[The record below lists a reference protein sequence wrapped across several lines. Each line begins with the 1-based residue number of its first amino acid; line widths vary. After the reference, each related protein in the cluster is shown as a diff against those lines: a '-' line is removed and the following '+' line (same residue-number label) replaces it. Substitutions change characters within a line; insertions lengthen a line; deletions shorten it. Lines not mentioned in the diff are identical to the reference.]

1 MTHVLD
7 ASALMAYLEKEPGY
21 EKVKEVFIQAAESE
35 RRALMSVVN
44 WGEVYYVLIKSH
56 GLQKAQEIM
65 SFIETFP
72 IDIVDADKEMAAQA
86 ARYKSQKKLAYADSY
101 AAALAKLRKA
111 DLLTADKE
119 FHLVERDVKIVWL

>member
-7 ASALMAYLEKEPGY
+7 ASALMAYLEKESGY

-35 RRALMSVVN
+35 KRVLMSVVN
-44 WGEVYYVLIKSH
+44 WGEVYYVLIKAY
-56 GLQKAQEIM
+56 GLQKAQEVL
-65 SFIETFP
+65 SLIETFP
-72 IDIVDADKEMAAQA
+72 VDVIDANKEIATQA
-86 ARYKSQKKLAYADSY
+86 ALYKAQKKLAYADSY